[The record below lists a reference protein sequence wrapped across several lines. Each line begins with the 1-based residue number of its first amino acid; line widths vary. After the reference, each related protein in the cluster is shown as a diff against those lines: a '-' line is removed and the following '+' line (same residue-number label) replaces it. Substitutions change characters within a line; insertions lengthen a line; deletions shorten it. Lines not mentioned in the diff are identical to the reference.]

1 MALTLSTASF
11 IRYINQHYTKEN
23 MEPKYAITVELTGHD
38 GNAMSIM
45 SNVGRALMRNGVPK
59 EEVDIFY
66 AEAMSSDYDHLLRT
80 AARWVE
86 VA

>member
-1 MALTLSTASF
+1 
-11 IRYINQHYTKEN
+11 
-23 MEPKYAITVELTGHD
+23 MEPKYAIEVQLTGED

-45 SNVGRALMRNGVPK
+45 SSVGRALMRNGVPK

-66 AEAMSSDYDHLLRT
+66 AEAMSSDYDHLLQT
-80 AARWVE
+80 AMRWVE

>member
-1 MALTLSTASF
+1 
-11 IRYINQHYTKEN
+11 
-23 MEPKYAITVELTGHD
+23 MEPKYAIEVQLTGED

-45 SNVGRALMRNGVPK
+45 SSVGRALLRNGVPK

-80 AARWVE
+80 ASRWVE
-86 VA
+86 VL